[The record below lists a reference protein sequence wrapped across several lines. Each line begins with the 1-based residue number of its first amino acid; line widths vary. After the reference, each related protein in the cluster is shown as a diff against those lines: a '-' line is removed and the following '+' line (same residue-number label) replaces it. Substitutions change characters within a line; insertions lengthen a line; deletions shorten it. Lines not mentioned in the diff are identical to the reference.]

1 MRLTNLLM
9 AGRRVAVLGHEPE
22 LAARLRAM
30 GAQTLV
36 TDPAGALHGHRVL
49 SAERALPIA
58 DLVVGAKRE
67 HLGLLRDGAILAT
80 AEPSADLFAVP
91 AGTTG
96 EPSADLP
103 AVPAEPFAGPVGTR
117 VRDGITAYRLD
128 ADREVFVLEGAYGPE
143 HGCEVSMLDG
153 AHGPDHGRGASVPD
167 GAYGPDHGREVSVP
181 DGAYGP
187 EHDCG
192 ASVLDRA
199 C

>member
-9 AGRRVAVLGHEPE
+9 AGKRVAVLGHEPE

-49 SAERALPIA
+49 PAERALPIA
-58 DLVVGAKRE
+58 DLVVGARGE

-80 AEPSADLFAVP
+80 AGPFADLFAVP
-91 AGTTG
+91 AGTT
-96 EPSADLP
+96 
-103 AVPAEPFAGPVGTR
+103 AGPVGTR

-128 ADREVFVLEGAYGPE
+128 ADREVFVL
-143 HGCEVSMLDG
+143 
-153 AHGPDHGRGASVPD
+153 
-167 GAYGPDHGREVSVP
+167 
-181 DGAYGP
+181 
-187 EHDCG
+187 
-192 ASVLDRA
+192 DRA